1 MADHGVEQ
9 KLAAILAADAVGYS
23 ALMGADERA
32 TVATLDDCRAVFR
45 AHVAAQNGR
54 VVDTAGDSVLA
65 VFPSAIG
72 AVRAGPAVQADLR
85 SLNKDLADEHR
96 MPFRIGVN
104 LGDVIEKADGTVY
117 GDGVNIAARLESLA
131 EPGGLTISGTTFDQ
145 VDGRLDVP
153 FDYLGEKAVKNI
165 AKPVRAYRA
174 SLSAE
179 DSGPQPMAAGPEAER
194 PSIAVLPF
202 QNLSGDA
209 EQEYFADGIAED
221 LITALSRIRWLFVT
235 ARNSTFTY
243 KGQAVDVKRVG
254 RDMGVR
260 YVVEGSVRRGG
271 NRVRISAQL
280 IDATTGNHVWA
291 QRYDRELADFFDLQD
306 EISETIAGA
315 IEPEL
320 GAFERERARSRPP
333 ENLGAWEHAQRGFG
347 HLWQFDKGE
356 NAQAR
361 RMFQGAIG
369 LDPGLGPAHAG
380 LAYSYL
386 LDASLAF
393 TESPADALDA
403 AAGAAQ
409 EAIALDDRDALAHT
423 ALGRAL
429 VHLGDMEAGVAQL
442 ETAIELNPSFALAHY
457 GLGQAYL
464 YLVRAEESAAAIDT
478 AIRLSPHDPYMW
490 LWELSRAAAV
500 SLTGDYAEVLVWA
513 RRAAQRPAS
522 GFFAVMWV
530 AVALGRLGRQD
541 EARAAVKRLLAMKP
555 DFSIAWLKQYLH
567 FAQQAYTDHL
577 VADLQAAGLDG
588 GS

>member
-1 MADHGVEQ
+1 MP
-9 KLAAILAADAVGYS
+9 
-23 ALMGADERA
+23 
-32 TVATLDDCRAVFR
+32 
-45 AHVAAQNGR
+45 
-54 VVDTAGDSVLA
+54 A

-72 AVRAGPAVQADLR
+72 AVRAALAIQADLR
-85 SLNKDLADEHR
+85 SLNTDLADDRR
-96 MPFRIGVN
+96 MRFRIGVN

-131 EPGGLTISGTTFDQ
+131 EPGGLTISGTTFDH

-153 FDYLGEKAVKNI
+153 FDTLGEKAVKNI

-174 SLSAE
+174 GLSAE
-179 DSGPQPMAAGPEAER
+179 NAGPQPMAAGPETER

-243 KGQAVDVKRVG
+243 KGQAVDVKQVG

-271 NRVRISAQL
+271 DRVRITAQL

-306 EISETIAGA
+306 EITETIAGA

-320 GAFERERARSRPP
+320 GAFERERARGRPP

-356 NAQAR
+356 NAQAKH
-361 RMFQGAIG
+361 MFQRALE
-369 LDPGLGPAHAG
+369 LDPGLGPAH
-380 LAYSYL
+380 
-386 LDASLAF
+386 
-393 TESPADALDA
+393 
-403 AAGAAQ
+403 
-409 EAIALDDRDALAHT
+409 T
-423 ALGRAL
+423 ALGRAF
-429 VHLGDMEAGVAQL
+429 VHLGDMDAGVAQL
-442 ETAIELNPSFALAHY
+442 ETAVNLNPSFALAHY

-490 LWELSRAAAV
+490 LWEISRAAAL
-500 SLTGDYAEVLVWA
+500 SLTGDYAEALVWA
-513 RRAAQRPAS
+513 RRAVQRPTS

-530 AVALGRLGRQD
+530 AVALGRLGRHE

-567 FAQQAYTDHL
+567 FAQQSYIDHI
-577 VADLQAAGLDG
+577 VADLQTAGLDG